1 MRRLARFAMYRA
13 VVGYPLFATRVYH
26 APQFQ
31 NFGVDP
37 GFALGGAATA
47 DIFLDV
53 SSIILCFQRIS
64 VPHTTFFVFL
74 GLRFGDLKFDI
85 IRFEFFLYSTSPVL
99 RFGVLGCVLAA
110 I

>member
-1 MRRLARFAMYRA
+1 MISFVLSQLSDKTLLLMRRLARFAMYRA

-53 SSIILCFQRIS
+53 SSIILCFSRIL
-64 VPHTTFFVFL
+64 VPHITFFVFSRSAI
-74 GLRFGDLKFDI
+74 LRFGI
-85 IRFEFFLYSTSPVL
+85 
-99 RFGVLGCVLAA
+99 
-110 I
+110 

>member
-1 MRRLARFAMYRA
+1 MISFVLSQSSDKTLLLMRRLARFAMYRA

-53 SSIILCFQRIS
+53 SSIILCF
-64 VPHTTFFVFL
+64 
-74 GLRFGDLKFDI
+74 
-85 IRFEFFLYSTSPVL
+85 
-99 RFGVLGCVLAA
+99 
-110 I
+110 